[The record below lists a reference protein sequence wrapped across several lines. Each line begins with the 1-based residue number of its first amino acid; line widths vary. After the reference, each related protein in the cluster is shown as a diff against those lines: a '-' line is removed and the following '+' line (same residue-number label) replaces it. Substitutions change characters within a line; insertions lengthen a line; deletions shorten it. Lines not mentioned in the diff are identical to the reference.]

1 VTQTTIDPTLV
12 QHITGLAQALASA
25 VKTGDSAQILT
36 AQQNLSHAAEVVWAR
51 YDNET
56 HSGKDKA
63 VARLLADMAMR
74 DLPQEIQDPAN
85 YPQILH
91 KLRLLKNSLV
101 LLN

>member
-1 VTQTTIDPTLV
+1 MAQTTIDPALV
-12 QHITGLAQALASA
+12 QHIMGLAQALASA
-25 VKTGDSAQILT
+25 IETGDSAQILT
-36 AQQNLSHAAEVVWAR
+36 AQQNLTHTAEVAWAQ

-63 VARLLADMAMR
+63 VMRLLADLAMH
-74 DLPQEIQDPAN
+74 DLPQDIQDPAN

>member
-1 VTQTTIDPTLV
+1 MIDPTLV

-25 VKTGDSAQILT
+25 IETGDSAQILT

-63 VARLLADMAMR
+63 VTRLLADMAMR
-74 DLPQEIQDPAN
+74 DLPKEIQDPAN

-91 KLRLLKNSLV
+91 NLRLLKNSLV

>member
-1 VTQTTIDPTLV
+1 VTQTTINPALV
-12 QHITGLAQALASA
+12 QHVTGLAQALGSA
-25 VKTGDSAQILT
+25 IETGDSAQILA
-36 AQQNLSHAAEVVWAR
+36 AQQNLSHTAEVVWAQ

-56 HSGKDKA
+56 HSGKEKA

-74 DLPQEIQDPAN
+74 DLPKEIQDPAN

-91 KLRLLKNSLV
+91 KLHLLKNSLV